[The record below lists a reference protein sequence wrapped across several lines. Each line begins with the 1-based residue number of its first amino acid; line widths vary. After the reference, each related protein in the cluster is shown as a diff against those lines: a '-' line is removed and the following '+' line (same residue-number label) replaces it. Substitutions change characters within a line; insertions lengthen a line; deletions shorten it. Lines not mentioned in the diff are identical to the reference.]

1 MIDSFIETLVDS
13 PTEQNIKEFLN
24 FLDLLSYSLLED
36 AETYPHKSQ
45 DYFSKRREAFAVK
58 PEAYRKFI
66 NAWVSKHKSTENF
79 PLPYKTSPYEL
90 TLNIPFQ
97 EIRKPK
103 DE

>member
-1 MIDSFIETLVDS
+1 MIDSLIKTLVND
-13 PTEQNIKEFLN
+13 PTEQNVKEFLN
-24 FLDLLSYSLLED
+24 FIDVISYSLLED
-36 AETYPHKSQ
+36 AQTYPYKSQ
-45 DYFSKRREAFAVK
+45 EYFSKRKEAFSVK
-58 PEAYRKFI
+58 PEAHRKFI
-66 NAWVSKHKSTENF
+66 NAWVTKHKSTENF